1 MLSVSVHAGVTGKIS
16 GIVVDEQTGELMIGV
31 NILVKGTSLGAASD
45 LEGRFII
52 LNVPPGENTLVASFI
67 GYANVNINRVR
78 VHIDQTTKVQVNMTV
93 EAIEGVEITV
103 IAQDNLMK
111 DDVATSVSTFT
122 SDEVKTL
129 PISNISQVV
138 GLQAGIENG
147 LNVRGGGANELLFQ
161 INNITMRD
169 PRNNQPIAGVA
180 LSAVKEVSIERGG
193 FNAEYG
199 QVRSGIVNVI
209 AKEGAKGAYELTATI
224 KYASSAPKHFG
235 ISPYDKNSM
244 WLRPYMDDDV
254 SWVGTTNGSW
264 DKYTQKQYPNFDG
277 WNAISHRL
285 LSDSDPTNDLSPA
298 AAQKLF
304 MWEFRQK
311 PVVEQPDYN
320 IDAGFGGPVPV
331 VSKALGDLRFFLS
344 YRKHRSMLLVP
355 LTRDDYVDQDWMLQ
369 LTSDI
374 SNNMKLKITGMTGSS
389 SNIAKNGTAQ
399 VTSTDYI
406 RSPYQIAVNTDRLPA
421 RIFSNSWYSLADIKH
436 KTGAI
441 DLTHILS
448 PRSYYTVR
456 TEYVSRAYETGPI
469 AQRDMTNKTEIIPGY
484 FVNEAPFGF
493 SPYADVGITG
503 MFFGGHTSTARDST
517 KSTAITFKADYTNQL
532 DSKNLM
538 KVGAEFAYTNL
549 NFDYG
554 VVNTVFPASNNYI
567 KMQQQP
573 IRSALYIQD
582 KLEADGYIVS
592 TGLRMDYN
600 NANTRWALFDA
611 FSNEWKDYHSTKFD
625 EEVDYALDESKAEIS
640 FSPRLSVSHPI
651 TTHSKM
657 FFNYGHFK
665 QQPTYEEI
673 FALGRNSSGATR
685 SFGNP
690 ELMMEKTISYELG
703 YDHVLNSKYL
713 IQLSGYYHN
722 ILDQQSTTTFYSADK
737 SIIFESA
744 NNNSYEDIRG
754 FELTIRKNSGKYW
767 SGFANY
773 TYQVNSSGLFG
784 KSRIYEN
791 PSEQRDYN
799 NNTRALYQYKPTPQ
813 PYARISISTFTPQK
827 FGPRIIGFYPLGGWL
842 MNTTASWKDGYYYFA
857 RDIYPGV
864 SPSETQR
871 LKGKDWYDVILT
883 LRKNIKINKILVTFF
898 VDIDNAINVKR
909 LSLASFYDF
918 EDRLSYYE
926 SLHLPESSAYNNIIG
941 DDLVGEFRKLDVD
954 YQPLENTQ
962 SLQNIQIDDVQLNAI
977 YYERSSGSYYEFSE
991 GEWMEVS
998 QNRMN
1003 KILDEKAYI
1012 DMPNQ
1017 TSFNFLNPRQIFFGL
1032 TVSYEL

>member
-1 MLSVSVHAGVTGKIS
+1 VSVHAGVTGKIS
-16 GIVVDEQTGELMIGV
+16 GIVTDEQTGEPMIGLNV
-31 NILVKGTSLGAASD
+31 IVKGTTLGVTSD
-45 LEGRFII
+45 TDGHFII
-52 LNVPPGENTLVASFI
+52 LNLPPAEYTLVASFI
-67 GYANVNINRVR
+67 GYATINISNVR
-78 VHIDQTTKVQVNMTV
+78 VYIDQTTKVQVNMTI
-93 EAIEGVEITV
+93 EAIEGAEITV
-103 IAQDNLMK
+103 VAQAKVMK
-111 DDVATSVSTFT
+111 YDVATSVSAFT
-122 SDEVKTL
+122 SDEINEL
-129 PISNISQVV
+129 PITNITQVI
-138 GLQAGIENG
+138 GLQAGVENG

-209 AKEGAKGAYELTATI
+209 AKEGPKGAYELTATI
-224 KYASSAPKHFG
+224 KYASSSPKHFG
-235 ISPYDKNSM
+235 ISPYDQNSM
-244 WLRPYMDDDV
+244 WLRPYLDDDV

-264 DKYTQKQYPNFDG
+264 TAYTQKQYPSFDG

-331 VSKALGDLRFFLS
+331 VSKTLGDLRFFLS

-355 LTRDDYVDQDWMLQ
+355 LARDDYADQDWMLQ

-374 SNNMKLKITGMTGSS
+374 SNNIKLKITGMAGWS
-389 SNIAKNGTAQ
+389 SNIAQNGTEQ
-399 VTSTDYI
+399 VTSTDYL

-441 DLTHILS
+441 DLTHTLS
-448 PRSYYTVR
+448 QRSYYTVR
-456 TEYVSRAYETGPI
+456 TEYVSRTYETGPI

-517 KSTAITFKADYTNQL
+517 KSTSMTFKADYTNQV
-532 DSKNLM
+532 DSRNLL
-538 KVGAEFAYTNL
+538 KTGAEIVYTNL
-549 NFDYG
+549 NLDYG
-554 VVNTVFPASNNYI
+554 IVNTVFPESNNYI
-567 KMQQQP
+567 KMQQRP
-573 IRSALYIQD
+573 LRGALYIQD

-592 TGLRMDYN
+592 MGLRLDYN
-600 NANTRWALFDA
+600 NANTNWALFDA
-611 FSNEWKDYHSTKFD
+611 FSNEWKEYHSTKFD
-625 EEVDYALDESKAEIS
+625 EEVEYSLEKTKSEVS
-640 FSPRLSVSHPI
+640 FSPRLSISHPI
-651 TTHSKM
+651 TTYSKM

-690 ELMMEKTISYELG
+690 ELMMEKTISYEIG
-703 YDHVLNSKYL
+703 YDHVLGDTYL
-713 IQLSGYYHN
+713 IQLAGYYHD
-722 ILDQQSTTTFYSADK
+722 IPDQQSITTYYSADK
-737 SIIFESA
+737 SIIFERA

-754 FELTIRKNSGKYW
+754 FELTLRKNSGKYW
-767 SGFANY
+767 TGFANY
-773 TYQVNSSGLFG
+773 TYQVNTSGLFG

-791 PSEQRDYN
+791 PSEQRDYD
-799 NNTRALYQYKPTPQ
+799 NNTRELYQYKPTPQ

-842 MNTTASWKDGYYYFA
+842 MNTTASWKDGYYYFV
-857 RDIYPGV
+857 RDVYPGIL
-864 SPSETQR
+864 PSETQR
-871 LKGKDWYDVILT
+871 LQGKDWYDVVLT
-883 LRKNIKINKILVTFF
+883 LRKNIKINNILVTFF
-898 VDIDNAINVKR
+898 VDIDNALNIKR

-918 EDRLSYYE
+918 EDRLAYYE

-941 DDLVGEFRKLDVD
+941 DDLVGEYRKSGVD
-954 YQPLENTQ
+954 YQPIENTQ
-962 SLQNIQIDDVQLNAI
+962 SLQNIQIDNIHPDVI
-977 YYERSSGSYYEFSE
+977 YYERSSESYYHFQEDH
-991 GEWMEVS
+991 WVEVS
-998 QNRMN
+998 NSRMN
-1003 KILDEKAYI
+1003 TILEDKAYI

>member
-52 LNVPPGENTLVASFI
+52 LNVPSGENTLVASFI
-67 GYANVNINRVR
+67 GYANININSVR
-78 VHIDQTTKVQVNMTV
+78 VYIDQTTKVQVNMTV
-93 EAIEGVEITV
+93 EAIEGEEITV

-122 SDEVKTL
+122 SDEVKAL

-209 AKEGAKGAYELTATI
+209 TREGAKGAYELTATI
-224 KYASSAPKHFG
+224 KYASSTPKHFG

-320 IDAGFGGPVPV
+320 IDAGFGGPVPI

-355 LTRDDYVDQDWMLQ
+355 LTRDDYADQDWMLQ

-374 SNNMKLKITGMTGSS
+374 SNNMKLKITGMAGSS
-389 SNIAKNGTAQ
+389 SNIAQNGTAQ

-549 NFDYG
+549 NLDYG
-554 VVNTVFPASNNYI
+554 VVNIVFPESNNYI

-651 TTHSKM
+651 TTQSKM

-673 FALGRNSSGATR
+673 FALGRNLSGATR

-703 YDHVLNSKYL
+703 YDHVLNNKYL
-713 IQLSGYYHN
+713 IQLSGYYHD

-791 PSEQRDYN
+791 PSEQRNYN

-827 FGPRIIGFYPLGGWL
+827 FGPRIIGFYPFGGWL

-909 LSLASFYDF
+909 LSLAGFYDF

-941 DDLVGEFRKLDVD
+941 DDLVGEFRELDVD

-977 YYERSSGSYYEFSE
+977 YYERSSGSYYEFLE